1 MSQRKKRMDRWKTGP
16 KRNWQK
22 NAKHWE
28 YLIKV
33 IRLLSSRELRKQ
45 ELYLPQ
51 RQLLK
56 RLQLKNQQLKKKH
69 LWPKK
74 FQLLKKPLQRK
85 KLQQLKKP
93 LQSKKLKQLK
103 KPLQSKKLQQ
113 LKRHQQLK
121 KRTAPWK
128 TGPKRN
134 WQKNARH
141 WDCLIKVIR
150 LLLLRELKKQ
160 ELQRKRSLPQR

>member
-1 MSQRKKRMDRWKTGP
+1 MSQRKKRMDPWKTGP

-74 FQLLKKPLQRK
+74 FQLLKKPLQPK
-85 KLQQLKKP
+85 KLQQLKK
-93 LQSKKLKQLK
+93 
-103 KPLQSKKLQQ
+103 
-113 LKRHQQLK
+113 HQQLK